1 MTPQEFKRL
10 CKKYN
15 VKLKDLPAFP
25 GKFTDDQ
32 WIHTIKVIG
41 ESREGR

>member
-1 MTPQEFKRL
+1 MTPRNFRRL

-25 GKFTDDQ
+25 SNKMTDNQ
-32 WIHTIKVIG
+32 WVNLIELLSKNI
-41 ESREGR
+41 